1 MRGATAVNTLATADA
16 MQPKSSDAAR
26 ITRPDLGLAARREL
40 DELAR
45 QRLLREPRTLS
56 AAGPRAEIEGR
67 ECLILAS
74 NDYLGLSTHSAV
86 VSAAADAAGRY
97 GAGAGA
103 SRLVTGSLPIHEELE
118 AEIAGLKGAEAAI
131 VFSSGYAANLGL
143 IPALLARGDVAVCDK
158 LNHASLI
165 DACRLSGARL
175 RVYGHGDTTRLESIL
190 RAEASAGRVVVVT
203 DGVFSMDGDVAPLPD
218 VLTIAQAYGAWVVVD
233 DAHGTGTL
241 GRTGVGTVEHFGLDA
256 AAFINMGTLSKAF
269 GSQGGF
275 VTGSTELI
283 ALLRNRARS
292 FVYSTGLAPASA
304 AAALAAIRLSREQP
318 EIRQRLWRN
327 VRLLRQSITPAGLLP
342 VSTDSQITSLII
354 GGVEQAL
361 AFADEL
367 LRAGVFAPAIRP
379 PTVPRGT
386 SRVRISVTAA
396 HTREDVEEA
405 AAAICEAAQSIKS

>member
-1 MRGATAVNTLATADA
+1 

-118 AEIAGLKGAEAAI
+118 AEIAGLKGTEAAI

-175 RVYGHGDTTRLESIL
+175 RV
-190 RAEASAGRVVVVT
+190 
-203 DGVFSMDGDVAPLPD
+203 
-218 VLTIAQAYGAWVVVD
+218 
-233 DAHGTGTL
+233 
-241 GRTGVGTVEHFGLDA
+241 
-256 AAFINMGTLSKAF
+256 
-269 GSQGGF
+269 
-275 VTGSTELI
+275 
-283 ALLRNRARS
+283 
-292 FVYSTGLAPASA
+292 
-304 AAALAAIRLSREQP
+304 
-318 EIRQRLWRN
+318 
-327 VRLLRQSITPAGLLP
+327 
-342 VSTDSQITSLII
+342 
-354 GGVEQAL
+354 
-361 AFADEL
+361 
-367 LRAGVFAPAIRP
+367 
-379 PTVPRGT
+379 
-386 SRVRISVTAA
+386 
-396 HTREDVEEA
+396 
-405 AAAICEAAQSIKS
+405 